1 MQKFTKEASRSF
13 DFPDACIRF
22 HFDISDDKCLIFFSM
37 TKVFKFD
44 YLLEE
49 DNISVIY
56 ELDNELDDIPKFG
69 VFNANQSKFIV
80 NSSQDVLYVDMEK
93 KLEIDLDEREGISII
108 LNIIRSN
115 DDKHFYILAN
125 KKNEMLGYY
134 LFDVSINNPVE
145 ESQYL
150 INWNNK
156 LNISD
161 VDMHILEE

>member
-1 MQKFTKEASRSF
+1 M
-13 DFPDACIRF
+13 
-22 HFDISDDKCLIFFSM
+22 
-37 TKVFKFD
+37 
-44 YLLEE
+44 
-49 DNISVIY
+49 N
-56 ELDNELDDIPKFG
+56 
-69 VFNANQSKFIV
+69 
-80 NSSQDVLYVDMEK
+80 
-93 KLEIDLDEREGISII
+93 LEIDLDDREGISII

-161 VDMHILEE
+161 VDMHILEEQEELTMEEKMEKMATLTRRDTFKANELSKGKESIVVSYKAIGINTYNVFVIDLKTRLIKYWHEGF

>member
-1 MQKFTKEASRSF
+1 MKSKKNITVFSEVEIL
-13 DFPDACIRF
+13 DL
-22 HFDISDDKCLIFFSM
+22 LICN
-37 TKVFKFD
+37 KKAV
-44 YLLEE
+44 
-49 DNISVIY
+49 SVI
-56 ELDNELDDIPKFG
+56 G
-69 VFNANQSKFIV
+69 
-80 NSSQDVLYVDMEK
+80 
-93 KLEIDLDEREGISII
+93 
-108 LNIIRSN
+108 
-115 DDKHFYILAN
+115 AN

>member
-1 MQKFTKEASRSF
+1 MK
-13 DFPDACIRF
+13 P
-22 HFDISDDKCLIFFSM
+22 
-37 TKVFKFD
+37 
-44 YLLEE
+44 
-49 DNISVIY
+49 
-56 ELDNELDDIPKFG
+56 
-69 VFNANQSKFIV
+69 
-80 NSSQDVLYVDMEK
+80 
-93 KLEIDLDEREGISII
+93 EIDLDDREGISII